1 MTEEMPLRKLPR
13 PTTPEQRRDLK
24 IMTRASLRM
33 VRVTKFALMTRYE
46 AEALSKFGSDAE
58 DHENKFLPVDVLA
71 DLQLE
76 LPEGVASP
84 LLECLA
90 EIGGFRLVP
99 IDGGDSDDGISLADI
114 RGVMKEGSEAEAA
127 GLAAAA
133 NTTCLSTVRQARK
146 EVQEAKQS
154 YAAFER
160 KLARHEKAIL
170 GGPTRCNTGGRG

>member
-1 MTEEMPLRKLPR
+1 MTQEEPLRKLPR

-24 IMTRASLRM
+24 VMTRASLRM

-58 DHENKFLPVDVLA
+58 EHENKFLPVDVLA

-84 LLECLA
+84 LLELLA
-90 EIGGFRLVP
+90 EIGRFRLVP
-99 IDGGDSDDGISLADI
+99 IDGDDGGDGISLSDV

-160 KLARHEKAIL
+160 KLARHEQAIL
-170 GGPTRCNTGGRG
+170 GGTARRASEGQG